1 MVRRISLVAIV
12 LATLVLMASLAG
24 DALAAQESTKQVGLV
39 ISFPDGTEH
48 LEVVT
53 VPVAATMFD
62 VLKVAQINLASA
74 ESDFGPAVCGID
86 NVGCPADNC
95 FCDSD
100 HFWAYYHL
108 DPATNAWQASAQG
121 VGAYVPAD
129 GSVEGLVWSGVDAS
143 FDPTDQ
149 PKVHTFL
156 GLSGNAP
163 ESLPTTGSHMLPLVL
178 AAGLSLLAV
187 GLGSRAMWPGRRSR
201 SQRQ

>member
-1 MVRRISLVAIV
+1 MVRRISLVAVAI
-12 LATLVLMASLAG
+12 ATLVLMPPLAG
-24 DALAAQESTKQVGLV
+24 GALAAQEGTKQVGLV
-39 ISFPDGTEH
+39 ITFPDGTEH

-53 VPVAATMFD
+53 VPVTATMFD
-62 VLKVAQINLASA
+62 ALKVAQIDLASA

-86 NVGCPADNC
+86 KVGCPADNC
-95 FCDSD
+95 FCDSE

-143 FDPTDQ
+143 FNPTDQ
-149 PKVHTFL
+149 PKVHTFQE
-156 GLSGNAP
+156 LSGNAP
-163 ESLPTTGSHMLPLVL
+163 QNLPTTGSQVLPLAL

-187 GLGSRAMWPGRRSR
+187 GLGSRAMWADRRAR
-201 SQRQ
+201 SERQ